1 MKHKGGEKTVYNA
14 LVQSKSFFG
23 LCAAL
28 STVERDWESIA
39 GKSLAVR
46 SVPRAF
52 DDGVLVVAVKN
63 RLAQQDMNFKKTAIL
78 KVIFDKTSLKLKDIR
93 TEIGWA
99 PRYGDVPEKTATPSR
114 KRKDAPVKYGPDLEL
129 IKTEIMSQNPG
140 LGIELAAIIAQC
152 RLDRMMGR

>member
-1 MKHKGGEKTVYNA
+1 LKHKGGEKTVYNA

-28 STVERDWESIA
+28 SAVERDWESIA

-52 DDGVLVVAVKN
+52 DDGILVVAVKN
-63 RLAQQDMNFKKTAIL
+63 RLTQQDMNFKKSAIL
-78 KVIFDKTSLKLKDIR
+78 KAVFDKTSLKLKDIR

-99 PRYGDVPEKTATPSR
+99 QRYNAVPERTAAPSR
-114 KRKDAPVKYGPDLEL
+114 GKKDAPVKYGPDLEI

-152 RLDRMMGR
+152 RLDRMTGR